1 MKKPAK
7 KAVAHL
13 SSESEA
19 EGGKSSEPEE
29 GTVFVVG
36 LLCIGSSRDQSTIL
50 TY

>member
-29 GTVFVVG
+29 GTVFVG
-36 LLCIGSSRDQSTIL
+36 HLCIGSSRDQSTIL